1 MWPYSGYFPMFRYLA
16 QTMVCP
22 TGLTKALDYWKV
34 LKDDQ
39 WEQLGVRPAVEKTLL
54 QQLYRE
60 YFTDS

>member
-1 MWPYSGYFPMFRYLA
+1 MFRYLA